1 MGKRYFAN
9 KQDKRNVLCGN
20 SQVECINKQSPP
32 EDPTWGV
39 WVGGPHRYG
48 SVKRKEE

>member
-1 MGKRYFAN
+1 MGKRYCAD